1 MLEPIINHQKEI
13 KEIFKKMEF
22 LRDNFNFQNPAP
34 FLEELCD
41 LVKKMQDELEYHFNL
56 QVYSVGTN
64 EKAKKF
70 VMENMLLR
78 DILFRMLKFIK
89 NKCEESSIEAFSKFD
104 DFEEILKAY
113 LKKERGLFIEQLKT
127 VLNKDEILEIE
138 RRLKSLL

>member
-13 KEIFKKMEF
+13 KEIFNKMEF

-70 VMENMLLR
+70 VMENMLVR

-89 NKCEESSIEAFSKFD
+89 SKCEENSIDAFSKFD

-113 LKKERGLFIEQLKT
+113 LKKERGLFIEQLKS
-127 VLNKDEILEIE
+127 VLSQDEILEIE
-138 RRLKSLL
+138 RKLKSLL